1 MVVVSVGL
9 ITAIA
14 SLWATCSF
22 SPPSGVHFQKI
33 TLPAGVVELNYE
45 SFRNIDLDAGFVFS
59 ARIRKTLDHLVATHS
74 FAIPERWEMQRP
86 GKYPVDLETTVY
98 VRSPS
103 IEFVL
108 LPPPPMVDM
117 HVPLPE
123 VGADV
128 AELASQTSRS
138 SVSVIFDS
146 SSTDESMPLWMPTP
160 DGFPSPL
167 PGVNLHAKPWLD
179 LGRIVVC
186 NPSPDPRQSL
196 ELRTSSI
203 VRKLGLDVQKYIYAI
218 PQNDVLSKVILTN
231 ADSVYECAWHA
242 FVVADGVG
250 GVRTSGVDDGD
261 AAKRMRY
268 TVPFTTFGPDQTLK
282 DGYQLL
288 RIPYANRYR
297 DRGFVPG
304 ERIAIDSKTIDA
316 GPGYVA
322 VLNRSSLDPAAPDLL
337 LETNLQKISDA
348 VNEGRLWRVAIVS
361 TISQDDLEALFRSI
375 FLQE

>member
-1 MVVVSVGL
+1 
-9 ITAIA
+9 
-14 SLWATCSF
+14 
-22 SPPSGVHFQKI
+22 
-33 TLPAGVVELNYE
+33 VELNYE
-45 SFRNIDLDAGFVFS
+45 SLRNIDRDAGFVFS
-59 ARIRKTLDHLVATHS
+59 SRIQKTVDQLATIPS
-74 FAIPERWEMQRP
+74 FAVPERWEMQRP
-86 GKYPVDLETTVY
+86 GGYPADLETTVY

-108 LPPPPMVDM
+108 LPSPLMVDIL
-117 HVPLPE
+117 VPLPD

-128 AELASQTSRS
+128 SELASQTSRS

-160 DGFPSPL
+160 DGFPRPL

-186 NPSPDPRQSL
+186 NPLSDDRQSL

-203 VRKLGLDVQKYIYAI
+203 VRKLGLDVQNYIYAI
-218 PQNDVLSKVILTN
+218 PENDVLSKVILTN
-231 ADSVYECAWHA
+231 ADGVYERAWHA

-250 GVRTSGVDDGD
+250 GIRSSGVNDGD
-261 AAKRMRY
+261 TAKRRRY
-268 TVPFTTFGPDQTLK
+268 TVPVTTFAPDQTLK

-304 ERIAIDSKTIDA
+304 ERIAIDSKTMGG

-322 VLNRSSLDPAAPDLL
+322 VLNRSPLDPATPDLL
-337 LETNLQKISDA
+337 LETNLKMISDA
-348 VNEGRLWRVAIVS
+348 ANEGRLWRVAIVS
-361 TISQDDLEALFRSI
+361 TISQDDLEALLRSI